1 MTEFFRK
8 IGTADIRNILAV
20 LYVSAVLLYIYVL
33 AFVPVPAQN
42 KDLVNILA
50 GTVIGGLGP
59 VLGYYFGASKKD
71 APTDGDDKT
80 GKP

>member
-1 MTEFFRK
+1 MKDFFKK
-8 IGTADIRNILAV
+8 ITSAEIRNILAL
-20 LYVSAVLLYIYVL
+20 LYVSLVLAYIYVL

-59 VLGYYFGASKKD
+59 ILGYYFGASKND
-71 APTDGDDKT
+71 APADDKPT
-80 GKP
+80 KP